1 MADIRED
8 GSELVHFDD
17 PEFQVQFR
25 KNDIPE
31 WYTFDELT
39 IHWHDEVEFI
49 YVIKGSVKYQL
60 NGKMV
65 LMREGEGIFV
75 NARQIHLITTAGE
88 ECCLYCLMFTPM
100 LLASFGAVLGRYVS
114 DVINNPAIPYIML
127 SRSVPWQAQLL
138 EDIAQLDGLS
148 VQIGAW
154 KAAQEGAQAG
164 AQAAEQ
170 TAIRTGAELKVMQLL
185 YDIWILLFQNM
196 PRPEEED
203 DATESLVAIKRM
215 MTYIQEHYPEKITIA
230 DLCRVGNIG
239 KTKCTELFDAYANM
253 TPMEYVRNYRVTK
266 AITLLKYTDLSMAEI
281 AYATGFSGASFFS
294 ETFRQIKGCRPLQVR
309 MRERRNGTV
318 HTDISDSSI
327 SREKG

>member
-60 NGKMV
+60 NGNMV

-100 LLASFGAVLGRYVS
+100 LLASFGEVLGRYVS

-138 EDIAQLDGLS
+138 ENIAQLDGLS

-154 KAAQEGAQAG
+154 KAAQ
-164 AQAAEQ
+164 AAEQ
-170 TAIRTGAELKVMQLL
+170 AAIRTGAELKVMQLL
-185 YDIWILLFQNM
+185 YDIWLLLYQNM
-196 PRPEEED
+196 PHREEED
-203 DATESLVAIKRM
+203 NETGALVAIKRM
-215 MTYIQEHYPEKITIA
+215 MTYIQEHYQEKITIA

-266 AITLLKYTDLSMAEI
+266 AITLLKNTDLSITEI
-281 AYATGFSGASFFS
+281 AYETGFSGASFFT

-309 MRERRNGTV
+309 MQQRRNAAV

-327 SREKG
+327 TREKGRSE